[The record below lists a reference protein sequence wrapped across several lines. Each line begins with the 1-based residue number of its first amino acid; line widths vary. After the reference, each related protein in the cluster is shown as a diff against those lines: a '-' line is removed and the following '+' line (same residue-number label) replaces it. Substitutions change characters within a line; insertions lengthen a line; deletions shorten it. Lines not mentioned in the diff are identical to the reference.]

1 MSKSDCCAYS
11 VSLFVSHFAS
21 SFGGS
26 GDGDDCWLS
35 GGSIRLHGLF
45 AISVLS
51 SRNFS
56 HSASASSQSRVSC
69 PRSKHHLP
77 DFDGGSG
84 CACARTMANTGIMG
98 HMGCL
103 RWSYLRFSWRL
114 LCHALWR
121 WWFVGVFPHER
132 LKLIPV
138 IYSVHPLPDS
148 RLIGQIRIFDD
159 LPYTSPM
166 PDSVPRSSSPE

>member
-1 MSKSDCCAYS
+1 
-11 VSLFVSHFAS
+11 
-21 SFGGS
+21 
-26 GDGDDCWLS
+26 
-35 GGSIRLHGLF
+35 
-45 AISVLS
+45 
-51 SRNFS
+51 
-56 HSASASSQSRVSC
+56 
-69 PRSKHHLP
+69 LP

-166 PDSVPRSSSPE
+166 PDSVPRSSSPEHRTPAKHSALPAPPLAPPRHHSTRRSVEEKCVGARLVPSGVWLELKVA